1 MSAQSLHERFREE
14 LRTAR
19 AESCQVLA
27 TFLDIRGFSAFS
39 VAGDS
44 FDTALY
50 LRSMFDK
57 ILSDIFPD
65 AAYFKSTGDGLM
77 LIHELRGTAAPLPET
92 VSSVLLRATG
102 LVDVFGTLVAD
113 DPTISF
119 DVPQRLGV
127 GVARGSVTKLVSD
140 SGVLDYTGR
149 CLNLAAR
156 LMDKARPYGV
166 VFNDRRAS
174 DLLTEGV
181 AALFATDRVYV
192 RGIAETSPL
201 EILISRGV
209 HIPQADR
216 EPDPRGTRIWGPATD
231 LEIAEIRRS
240 AVYTFW
246 LPRYPHSYER
256 VGVEV
261 SYPDFDETGKR
272 RDSSYTLELYGNA
285 EESSEGPVVAVNLEP
300 MKSSVLRLPE
310 TTKSFWSF
318 SGTSA
323 VKVKFTSFIE
333 PSGDA

>member
-1 MSAQSLHERFREE
+1 MSAHPLHERFREE

-19 AESCQVLA
+19 AGSCQVLA
-27 TFLDIRGFSAFS
+27 TFLDIRGFSSFS
-39 VAGDS
+39 AVGES

-50 LRSMFDK
+50 LRSIFDK
-57 ILSDIFPD
+57 ILSDIFAD

-77 LIHELRGTAAPLPET
+77 LIHELHHTAAQLPEM

-102 LVDVFGTLVAD
+102 LVDAFGAMVAN
-113 DPTISF
+113 DPTINF
-119 DVPQRLGV
+119 EVPQHLGV
-127 GVARGSVTKLVSD
+127 GIARGSVTKLVSD

-174 DLLTEGV
+174 DLMTEQV
-181 AALFATDRVYV
+181 ATLFTLDSVCL

-201 EILISRGV
+201 VILISRGV
-209 HIPQADR
+209 NISQADR
-216 EPDPRGTRIWGPATD
+216 EPIPQGTRTWGASTD
-231 LEIAEIRRS
+231 VEIPEIRRS

-261 SYPDFDETGKR
+261 NYPDFDETGKR
-272 RDSSYTLELYGNA
+272 RDSSYTLELYGKP
-285 EESSEGPVVAVNLEP
+285 EESSEGAVVAVDLAP
-300 MKSSVLRLPE
+300 VKAAIRGLPA
-310 TTKSFWSF
+310 TTKSFWSL